1 MSYPHL
7 NLRTLEGLI
16 LKIILEGIQSII
28 IEIVRNNR
36 FKKITSKIEIYTG
49 AVSTKYVEGSNF
61 MIPKCFC
68 VK

>member
-16 LKIILEGIQSII
+16 LKII

-61 MIPKCFC
+61 MIPKYFC